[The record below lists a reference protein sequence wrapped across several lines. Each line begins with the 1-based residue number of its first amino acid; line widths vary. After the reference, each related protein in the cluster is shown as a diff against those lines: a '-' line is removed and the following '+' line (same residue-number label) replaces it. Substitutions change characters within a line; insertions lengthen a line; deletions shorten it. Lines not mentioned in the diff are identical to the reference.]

1 MYQFRINEQ
10 EKADTFKVF
19 EEMGMK
25 PAQAI
30 RLFFRHIRNNKKI
43 PFEIEHI
50 PNAATAKLLLL
61 NDMEKDYK
69 RFDSLEDLFHDLRN

>member
-1 MYQFRINEQ
+1 MEKTRPTMYQFRIDEK

-30 RLFFRHIRNNKKI
+30 RLFFRHVRKNKKI

-50 PNAATAKLLLL
+50 PNAATAKIL
-61 NDMEKDYK
+61 
-69 RFDSLEDLFHDLRN
+69 